1 MNFLLRRLLL
11 TIPIVW
17 GVATIVFLFVHLL
30 PGDPVEIMLGEQA
43 RAVDLE
49 QIRAEHHLDQPIL
62 VQYGHFIG
70 DLLSGDL
77 RESIAQNKPVAE
89 LIGERWP
96 ETAHLAVVAIGFALL
111 FSLPLGTLAAVRAGR
126 PLDQAAMTVSL
137 IGISVPSFWLGPI
150 LIVIFSLQLGWFPV
164 SGNEETGA
172 IVLPAITLG
181 AALAAILS
189 RMVRAQMLDVLSQDY
204 LRTARAKGLSPGK
217 VVIKHA
223 LRNALVP
230 VVTIIGIQFGVLLSG
245 AIITEK
251 IFAWPGLGSLLL
263 QGIFQ
268 RDYPVVQGCV
278 LVISLVYVF
287 INLATDLLYGVLD
300 PRIRLE
306 EVKG

>member
-164 SGNEETGA
+164 SGNEGTGA